1 MKKLVMFLS
10 GMALC
15 AAAHAE
21 LLAPK
26 GAKAQLKVEYVFT
39 SSGNHT
45 TGAKEQIDVWSVKRN
60 VTMRVQYA
68 ADPPQAIAVMHQDD
82 PKQKAEMA
90 ALQANTASAHKKLEP
105 MGNDMMALAAKCGI
119 TMDGAAVSAAEEKAQ
134 EACMEKATT
143 EYGNNMQMT
152 PDIKSAGQDIA
163 AVQKTMSG
171 TRFQLWQSTSL
182 SGTYSID
189 ENISKQV
196 FEMTCTETKV
206 CKREET
212 TKGSGAIPPPPGSK
226 SIPNAS
232 MLEVDS
238 TGRDMM
244 FTLPTPLVPLP
255 INKTVTTT
263 IMDDDATGGPGFAR
277 LSGLPNNKPVTVA
290 IPADLKSLSG
300 TQSFAIKGSQAEAGT
315 LTVNWTFTR
324 N

>member
-39 SSGNHT
+39 SSGKYT
-45 TGAKEQIDVWSVKRN
+45 TGKKERIDTWNVRRVVN
-60 VTMRVQYA
+60 VTAQYT
-68 ADPPQAIAVMHQDD
+68 ADAPQAVAVLHVDD
-82 PKQKAEMA
+82 AKQKEEMA
-90 ALQANTASAHKKLEP
+90 GVQARVTSAHKKLEP
-105 MGNDMMALAAKCGI
+105 MQNDVMAMMAKCGMTI
-119 TMDGAAVSAAEEKAQ
+119 DGPSVSAAEEKAQ

-300 TQSFAIKGSQAEAGT
+300 TQSFAIKGSQSEAGT

>member
-1 MKKLVMFLS
+1 MKAVIAWVVCLS
-10 GMALC
+10 VASL
-15 AAAHAE
+15 AHAE

-39 SSGNHT
+39 SSGKYT
-45 TGAKEQIDVWSVKRN
+45 TGAKERIDIWNVRRVVN
-60 VTMRVQYA
+60 VTAQYT
-68 ADPPQAIAVMHQDD
+68 ADAPQAVAVLHTDD
-82 PKQKAEMA
+82 AKQKTEMA
-90 ALQANTASAHKKLEP
+90 GMQARAMSAHKKLEP
-105 MGNDMMALAAKCGI
+105 MQNDVMDMMAKCGI
-119 TMDGAAVSAAEEKAQ
+119 TIDGPSVSAAEEKAQ
-134 EACMEKATT
+134 EACMEKAVT
-143 EYGNNMQMT
+143 EYGNNVEMT

-171 TRFQLWQSTSL
+171 TRFQLWQSTSQ

-212 TKGSGAIPPPPGSK
+212 TKGSGPIPPPPGSK
-226 SIPNAS
+226 AIAVS

-238 TGRDMM
+238 NGRDMM
-244 FTLPTPLVPLP
+244 FTLPMPLVPLP
-255 INKTVTTT
+255 VNKTVTTT
-263 IMDDDATGGPGFAR
+263 IMDDDATAGPGFAR
-277 LSGLPNNKPVTVA
+277 LAALPNNKPLTVA

-300 TQSFAIKGSQAEAGT
+300 TESFAIKGNQSEAGT
-315 LTVNWTFTR
+315 LTVNWVFTR

>member
-1 MKKLVMFLS
+1 MKAVIAWAVCLS
-10 GMALC
+10 VTSL
-15 AAAHAE
+15 AHAE

-39 SSGNHT
+39 SSGKYT
-45 TGAKEQIDVWSVKRN
+45 TGAKERIDTWNVRRVVN
-60 VTMRVQYA
+60 VTAQYT
-68 ADPPQAIAVMHQDD
+68 ADAPQAVAVLHADD
-82 PKQKAEMA
+82 ARQKSEMA
-90 ALQANTASAHKKLEP
+90 GVQARVTSAHKKLEP
-105 MGNDMMALAAKCGI
+105 MQNDVMAMMAKCGI
-119 TMDGAAVSAAEEKAQ
+119 TMDGPSVSAAEEKAQ
-134 EACMEKATT
+134 EACMEKAVT
-143 EYGNNMQMT
+143 EYGNNVEMT

-171 TRFQLWQSTSL
+171 TRFQLWQSTSQT
-182 SGTYSID
+182 GTYSID

-212 TKGSGAIPPPPGSK
+212 TKGGGAIPPPPGSR

-244 FTLPTPLVPLP
+244 FTLPMPLVPLP

-263 IMDDDATGGPGFAR
+263 IMDDDAKGGPGFAR
-277 LSGLPNNKPVTVA
+277 LSALPNNKPVTVA
-290 IPADLKSLSG
+290 IPADLKLLSG

-315 LTVNWTFTR
+315 LTANWTFTR